1 MPINWNYTPQE
12 ARQLQATLRNK
23 IDLTPLDQ
31 PIQRIGGAD
40 ISYNKYSDVI
50 YAGII
55 VLDYTTLK
63 PVCRSTII
71 GKMTFPYIPGLLSF
85 REIPSLYA
93 AWEALPEKPDVLV
106 LDGHGIN
113 HPRRLGVAAH
123 FGLVSDQPTVG
134 IAKNHLFGRYEEP
147 KPEKGSVSAVMDQG
161 ETIGY
166 VLRTRDGVKPVWVSP
181 GHRVSMTQSLD
192 IARHCMQGLRIPV
205 PTRQAHLMVNELRKG
220 EIEAGVFWY

>member
-1 MPINWNYTPQE
+1 MPIDWNYTPQQ
-12 ARQLQATLRNK
+12 ALQLQATLQTK
-23 IDLTPLDQ
+23 INITPFDQ

-55 VLDYTTLK
+55 VLDYESLE

-71 GKMTFPYIPGLLSF
+71 GKMDFPYIPGLLSF
-85 REIPSLYA
+85 REIPAIYA
-93 AWEALPEKPDVLV
+93 AWEALPEKPDILI

-123 FGLVSDQPTVG
+123 FGLVSDQPTIG
-134 IAKNHLFGRYEEP
+134 IAKNHLFGRYQEP
-147 KPEKGSVSAVMDQG
+147 GREKGSVSTVMDRG

-181 GHRVSMTQSLD
+181 GHKVSMAQSLEV
-192 IARHCMQGLRIPV
+192 ALHCIRGVRIPV
-205 PTRQAHLMVNELRKG
+205 PTREAHMMVNDLRKG
-220 EIEAGVFWY
+220 DIEPGVYWY